1 MRRESDLRTFLIALV
16 LAVICSFFVA
26 GANVLLKPRQDMNKE
41 LERKKNILLAAGI
54 LKSDTDINKE
64 FGSVETYL
72 VDMKTGKSEK
82 GDAGKYF
89 ESIRKL
95 AAAKDAV
102 HLTKQQDIAVI
113 KSIPAKI
120 PVFILRD
127 GDGKIAKVVMP
138 VYGSGLWSTMYGF
151 MALNSDLNSV
161 SGITFYEHG
170 ETPGLGGEIDNPLWK
185 AQWVDKKIY
194 GNDGSVALSVVK
206 GGAKGESQV
215 DSLSGATMTSRGVE
229 NTVRFWMGQDGF
241 GKYLNSLKQ
250 GGA

>member
-1 MRRESDLRTFLIALV
+1 MIALT

-26 GANVLLKPRQDMNKE
+26 GANVLLKPRQDMNRE

-54 LKSDTDINKE
+54 LKADTDINKAFE
-64 FGSVETYL
+64 SVETYL
-72 VDMKTGKSEK
+72 VDMKTGVAEK

-95 AAAKDAV
+95 ASSADAV

-113 KSIPAKI
+113 KNIPAKI

-138 VYGSGLWSTMYGF
+138 IYGSGLWSTMYGF
-151 MALNSDLNSV
+151 MALNGDFDSV

-194 GNDGSVALSVVK
+194 GNDGSVALSIVK
-206 GGAKGESQV
+206 GGAQGESQV

-229 NTVRFWMGQDGF
+229 NTVKFWMGQDGF
-241 GKYLNSLKQ
+241 GKYLNALKQ

>member
-1 MRRESDLRTFLIALV
+1 MRRESDLRTFLIALG

-41 LERKKNILLAAGI
+41 LERKKNILLAAGV
-54 LKSDTDINKE
+54 LESGTDINKAFE
-64 FGSVETYL
+64 SVETYL
-72 VDMKTGKSEK
+72 VDMKTGKAEK

-95 AAAKDAV
+95 AASPDAL
-102 HLTKQQDIAVI
+102 HLSKQQDVAVI

-127 GDGKIAKVVMP
+127 ADGKIAKVVMP
-138 VYGSGLWSTMYGF
+138 IYGSGLWSTMYGF

-194 GNDGSVALSVVK
+194 GNDGSVALSIVK
-206 GGAKGESQV
+206 GGAHGDSQV

-229 NTVRFWMGQDGF
+229 NTVRFWMGADGF
-241 GKYLNSLKQ
+241 GKYLNTLKQ

>member
-1 MRRESDLRTFLIALV
+1 MRRESDLRTFMIALT

-72 VDMKTGKSEK
+72 VDMKTGEAEK

-95 AAAKDAV
+95 AAAKEAV

-138 VYGSGLWSTMYGF
+138 IYGSGLWSTMYGF

-206 GGAKGESQV
+206 GGAHGESQV